1 VGRRTE
7 IRPNREW
14 RSTETRS
21 FFTLGGKRTVRH
33 RLASKTAGSG
43 FTRGGTSVAA
53 GARHALACLL
63 LAAAS
68 ATVAQPPEDTLARIA
83 ETGVVNLGHRESSV
97 PFSYYDQRRQ
107 VVGFSHEL
115 MLRAVD
121 ALRAE
126 LKLPAL
132 TVRLVPV
139 TPQNRIPLVQNG
151 SVDLECA
158 STSHNVEREKQVAF
172 SVSFFLVGTRL
183 MVRRGSPVHGF
194 DDLGGRRV
202 VTTSGTTSDRLLRLH
217 NERTGGRIDIVL
229 ARDHGEAFQALE
241 QGRADAFMMDD
252 ALLYG
257 ERAKAQRPDDWVV
270 VGEPMSSEPYACM
283 MRRGDARF
291 KAAVD
296 AALVGLMKSGE
307 VLRLHDRWFRQP
319 IPPKGLNLAWPA
331 SEALLELYRSP
342 TDRVLQ

>member
-1 VGRRTE
+1 M
-7 IRPNREW
+7 
-14 RSTETRS
+14 
-21 FFTLGGKRTVRH
+21 RH
-33 RLASKTAGSG
+33 RLATQSASSG
-43 FTRGGTSVAA
+43 FSRGGTSVAA
-53 GARHALACLL
+53 AARHALACLL
-63 LAAAS
+63 LAGAS
-68 ATVAQPPEDTLARIA
+68 AARAQPPDDTLARIA
-83 ETGVVNLGHRESSV
+83 ETGVVHLGHRESSV

-115 MLRAVD
+115 ALRVVD

-132 TVRLVPV
+132 TIRLVPV

-158 STSHNVEREKQVAF
+158 STSHTLEREKQVAF
-172 SVSFFLVGTRL
+172 SVSFFVAGTRL
-183 MVRRGSPVHGF
+183 LVRRGSPVHRV

-202 VTTSGTTSDRLLRLH
+202 VTTSGTTSDRWLRLH

-229 ARDHGEAFQALE
+229 ARDHGEAFQTLE
-241 QGRADAFMMDD
+241 QGRADAFLMDD

-257 ERAKAQRPDDWVV
+257 ERAKAQRPEDWVV
-270 VGEPMSSEPYACM
+270 VGEPMSAEPYACM

-291 KAAVD
+291 KAVVD
-296 AALVGLMKSGE
+296 AGLVGLMKSGE
-307 VLRLHDRWFRQP
+307 ALRLHDRWFRQP
-319 IPPKGLNLAWPA
+319 IPPRGLNLAWPA

-342 TDRVLQ
+342 TDRALQ